1 MSCWCGSSVAG
12 WAPGPGRETGE
23 TRTAA
28 TTAENTRTR
37 RTTRAL
43 GMRSLREPRYYR
55 EPGTSRRP
63 SLTGAGRRAYRTRVA
78 DITASR
84 EEILMARVAPSSKL
98 QDRYTDALPASRALY
113 ERARRLFP
121 DAVTHDN
128 RRMQPF
134 PLYVARAEGAFKWDV
149 DGHRYVDYWMGHGA
163 LLFGHCP
170 GQIAEAVSEQA
181 LRGTHYGACHEKE
194 VEWGE
199 WVCRLVPSAKCVRF
213 TASGTE
219 ATHMAVRLARA
230 FTGRKHVVKFAG
242 HFHGWHEGLE
252 IGVRA
257 PYEAEPE
264 AGQLPEVV
272 DLVSVLPP
280 NDIAA
285 VRARLAKGDVA
296 AVIIEPTGGHFGT
309 VPAPASFIAALREE
323 TKRANALLIFDEVV
337 TGFRVAPGGAQEKL
351 GIRPD
356 LTTMAKILSGGLPGG
371 ACAGRE
377 DVMSYLA
384 TKPSAE
390 ENRRAKIAHA
400 GTFNANPL
408 SAAAGVAM
416 LSAVA
421 DGQAIRFANQ
431 QAAKLRHGMNE
442 ILARESVAWRIYG
455 DHSDWKIFFGAGA
468 PPRDGSDQS
477 VQDVEWRRL
486 DAKNAEQSRALRQA
500 LILHGVDFNGGRAL
514 VGTCHTD
521 EIVGDTLTAFE
532 AAIRDVKEEG
542 LA

>member
-1 MSCWCGSSVAG
+1 
-12 WAPGPGRETGE
+12 
-23 TRTAA
+23 
-28 TTAENTRTR
+28 
-37 RTTRAL
+37 
-43 GMRSLREPRYYR
+43 
-55 EPGTSRRP
+55 
-63 SLTGAGRRAYRTRVA
+63 
-78 DITASR
+78 
-84 EEILMARVAPSSKL
+84 MARLVTSSRL
-98 QDRYTDALPASRALY
+98 PDAYAETLPASRALF

-134 PLYVARAEGAFKWDV
+134 PIYVDRADGAYKWDV

-163 LLFGHCP
+163 LLLGHNP
-170 GQIAEAVSEQA
+170 KQVADAVREQA
-181 LRGTHYGACHEKE
+181 LRGTHYGACHERE

-199 WVCRLVPSAKCVRF
+199 WVCRLVPSAERVRF

-230 FTGRKHVVKFAG
+230 FTGKRHVVKFAG

-252 IGVRA
+252 IGVRP

-285 VRARLAKGDVA
+285 VRQRLAKGDVA
-296 AVIIEPTGGHFGT
+296 AVIVEPTGGHFGS
-309 VPAPASFIAALREE
+309 VPAPPSFVTALREE
-323 TKRANALLIFDEVV
+323 TRRAGVLLIFDEVV
-337 TGFRVAPGGAQEKL
+337 TGFRVAPGGAQALL
-351 GIRPD
+351 GVKPD

-371 ACAGRE
+371 AVAGRE
-377 DVMSYLA
+377 DVMSYIA
-384 TKPSAE
+384 TKASAE

-416 LSAVA
+416 LASVA
-421 DGQAIRFANQ
+421 DGQAIRFVNQ
-431 QAAKLRHGMNE
+431 QAAKMRHGMNE
-442 ILARESVAWRIYG
+442 TLARERVAWKIYG
-455 DHSDWKIFFGAGA
+455 EHSDWKIFFGADA
-468 PPRDGSDQS
+468 PPRDGSDQA
-477 VQDVEWRRL
+477 VHDVDWRRL
-486 DAKNAEQSRALRQA
+486 DAKNADQSRALRQA
-500 LILHGVDFNGGRAL
+500 LILNGVDFNGARAL

-521 EIVGDTLTAFE
+521 DVLAETLAAFE
-532 AAIRDVKEEG
+532 AAIRAMKEEG

>member
-1 MSCWCGSSVAG
+1 
-12 WAPGPGRETGE
+12 
-23 TRTAA
+23 
-28 TTAENTRTR
+28 
-37 RTTRAL
+37 
-43 GMRSLREPRYYR
+43 
-55 EPGTSRRP
+55 
-63 SLTGAGRRAYRTRVA
+63 
-78 DITASR
+78 
-84 EEILMARVAPSSKL
+84 MARLVTSSRL
-98 QDRYTDALPASRALY
+98 PDAYAETLPASRALF

-134 PLYVARAEGAFKWDV
+134 PLYVDRADGAYKWDV

-163 LLFGHCP
+163 LLLGHNP
-170 GQIAEAVSEQA
+170 RPVADAVREQA
-181 LRGTHYGACHEKE
+181 LRGTHYGACHERE

-199 WVCRLVPSAKCVRF
+199 WVCRLVPSAERVRF

-230 FTGRKHVVKFAG
+230 FSGKRHVVKFAG

-252 IGVRA
+252 IGVRP

-296 AVIIEPTGGHFGT
+296 AVIIEPTGGHFGS
-309 VPAPASFIAALREE
+309 VPAPASFVTALRED
-323 TKRANALLIFDEVV
+323 TRRAGALLIFDEVV
-337 TGFRVAPGGAQEKL
+337 TGFRVAPGGAQQLL
-351 GIRPD
+351 GVTPD

-371 ACAGRE
+371 AVAGRE
-377 DVMSYLA
+377 DVMSYIA
-384 TKPSAE
+384 TKASAE

-416 LSAVA
+416 LASVA
-421 DGQAIRFANQ
+421 DGQAIRFVNQ

-442 ILARESVAWRIYG
+442 ILARERVAWKIYG
-455 DHSDWKIFFGAGA
+455 EHSDWKIFFGADA
-468 PPRDGSDQS
+468 PPRDGSDQA
-477 VQDVEWRRL
+477 VHDVDWRRL
-486 DAKNAEQSRALRQA
+486 DAKNADQSRALRQA
-500 LILHGVDFNGGRAL
+500 LILNGVDFNGGRAL

-521 EIVGDTLTAFE
+521 DVLAETLAAFE
-532 AAIRDVKEEG
+532 ASIRAMKEEG